1 MNKPKLSS
9 QLPVTDDLECN
20 KSESDSDA
28 FTFTTQTRP
37 QMQIEEDD
45 SCQEE
50 HAKAESRNVI
60 FLYRLF
66 VLAVLLISMIGVA
79 LTVHIYVSSS
89 EKRAFEDQFR
99 EHARKVL
106 DAIGI
111 SFDTSLSTADAFVI
125 SLVSYARY
133 SNIFRKL
140 SI

>member
-1 MNKPKLSS
+1 M
-9 QLPVTDDLECN
+9 TDNLECN
-20 KSESDSDA
+20 KSETGSDA

-37 QMQIEEDD
+37 QMQMQEDNR
-45 SCQEE
+45 CQED
-50 HAKAESRNVI
+50 HAKAESGNVI
-60 FLYRLF
+60 FLYRLL

-99 EHARKVL
+99 ENATKVL

-111 SFDTSLSTADAFVI
+111 SFDTSLGAVDAFVI

-133 SNIFRKL
+133 SNIFR
-140 SI
+140 

>member
-60 FLYRLF
+60 FL
-66 VLAVLLISMIGVA
+66 
-79 LTVHIYVSSS
+79 
-89 EKRAFEDQFR
+89 
-99 EHARKVL
+99 
-106 DAIGI
+106 
-111 SFDTSLSTADAFVI
+111 
-125 SLVSYARY
+125 
-133 SNIFRKL
+133 
-140 SI
+140 